1 LPPFFDDIDVRHWF
15 FAGRSPAAYGGVAMN
30 HFPSRKQLALVR
42 PTLPDAST
50 HKGLTDVLSDV
61 LRAMRIGGALLFHT
75 EFSAPFCVSAP
86 PADEGLARLLAPGAK
101 RFIRFHIIEE
111 GECWAERDGSA
122 PLHLAAGDVI
132 VFPYGDAHEI
142 ADALGRDPVPVAAL
156 LPPPPWPRLPT
167 VRHGGAGP
175 VTRILCGF
183 LHADDLPY
191 HPLLAGLPPML
202 RVRAQHSQP
211 LPRLETI
218 IGYTLEESWH
228 ERPGSECMLSRLIEV
243 LFVEVLRRQIEKLSD
258 EEIRPLGA
266 LRDPLVSRALEL
278 LHAKP
283 QHPWSVNDLA
293 RRVGAS
299 RLVLAERFS
308 NLVGMPP
315 MQYLTG
321 WRLQMAA
328 RCLCQPHA
336 SVSEVAEQAGY
347 ESEAAFNRAFK
358 RYAGEP
364 PATWRRRQLAA

>member
-1 LPPFFDDIDVRHWF
+1 
-15 FAGRSPAAYGGVAMN
+15 MN
-30 HFPSRKQLALVR
+30 HSPSREQLA
-42 PTLPDAST
+42 PIHAPQPNASMY
-50 HKGLTDVLSDV
+50 KGSPDVLSDV
-61 LRAMRIGGALLFHT
+61 LRVMRISGALLFHT

-86 PADEGLARLLAPGAK
+86 PAHEGSARLLAPGAK

-111 GECWAERDGSA
+111 GECWVERDGST

-132 VFPYGDAHEI
+132 VFPDGDAHEI
-142 ADALGRDPVPVAAL
+142 ADAPGRDPVPVAAL
-156 LPPPPWPRLPT
+156 LPPPPWPKLPT
-167 VRHGGAGP
+167 IRHGGGGA

-191 HPLLAGLPPML
+191 HPLLAALPPML

-218 IGYTLEESWH
+218 IGYTLEESRH

-243 LFVEVLRRQIEKLSD
+243 LFVEVLRRHIEKLSD

-266 LRDPLVSRALEL
+266 LRDPLVCRALEL

-293 RRVGAS
+293 QRVGAS
-299 RLVLAERFS
+299 RSVLAERFRD
-308 NLVGMPP
+308 LVGMPP

-328 RCLCQPHA
+328 RSLCQLHA
-336 SVSEVAEQAGY
+336 RVSEVAEQAGY

-364 PATWRRRQLAA
+364 PAAWRRKQLAA